1 MSSTAHTRSRSGF
14 QSIKILGA
22 KHRVSSYTTE
32 TYLDNIV
39 TDAVNFAGVASRY
52 AIACTNLRQDSSF
65 AFLSPRRQE
74 MDRALSSEDY
84 LDTRTHPLSPS
95 HYVWGCTPG
104 NFLIQ
109 KSTLEIRTRRLLQNC
124 EQEKDGTCP
133 ALTHVMQAWHK
144 SHEKR
149 NIMSENLF
157 PSWHSQGWHRWLCG
171 YFKNIPASLG
181 HRWEENLQR
190 CCCTHMSCFAKSKM
204 QYLQFTWEERRA
216 YYRSRPQPPPPKEVG
231 NYLQTLSTWSS
242 QKTKKLPKNLIKSS
256 KNHQM
261 RIYLCFKWRILFQM
275 KNAALDSCMKVHQAV
290 SNWER
295 NLIRVAQDS
304 SGYIAT
310 MSVQTT
316 TLLPSTTT

>member
-1 MSSTAHTRSRSGF
+1 MRRWNNTKSASTASSKIWKSMKIYKRRKKHIPYTIDAGSTVSSTAHTQSRSGF
-14 QSIKILGA
+14 QSIKILEA

-32 TYLDNIV
+32 TYLDCDVETLWIETLWRWNVVDWNFV
-39 TDAVNFAGVASRY
+39 TDAVKFAGVASRY

-104 NFLIQ
+104 DFSIQ
-109 KSTLEIRTRRLLQNC
+109 KSTLEIRTRRLPQNC

-133 ALTHVMQAWHK
+133 ALTHVMQAWHQ

-181 HRWEENLQR
+181 DR
-190 CCCTHMSCFAKSKM
+190 
-204 QYLQFTWEERRA
+204 
-216 YYRSRPQPPPPKEVG
+216 
-231 NYLQTLSTWSS
+231 
-242 QKTKKLPKNLIKSS
+242 
-256 KNHQM
+256 
-261 RIYLCFKWRILFQM
+261 
-275 KNAALDSCMKVHQAV
+275 
-290 SNWER
+290 
-295 NLIRVAQDS
+295 
-304 SGYIAT
+304 
-310 MSVQTT
+310 
-316 TLLPSTTT
+316 